1 MTGRESMSSF
11 KLGLTIFWNACW
23 TALPIKMGFV
33 LLFMAMG
40 TMHLENKLGVAF
52 LFLLMSPASVFAY
65 FIVTGALGFH
75 FGEGLGLT
83 FLFLLSIPIDIWAIG
98 LVARTAFI
106 ERLRIEP
113 PASIGSALWVRF
125 ALAGAIYLPLLW
137 VIEGGATDVARSLA
151 HDIVNSDM
159 LKALPVAEKIGL
171 ELSIWGTVST
181 VMLVVLSLIGMTI
194 LGRLVQSQVNQ
205 AHTLGDSYQG
215 LITRWDMERVPGD
228 QSLMLTAFTGAGA
241 VMSILF
247 WAVLPVSTP
256 HPHECCKPPE
266 VKVEPAFDPQKSLSK
281 DEKVFKESEMKI
293 AALEQKA
300 AEEEKQKDK
309 APGKD
314 KDKAA
319 AKDSAPKADA
329 KSQPAPGGKPAGK

>member
-1 MTGRESMSSF
+1 MSSF

-23 TALPIKMGFV
+23 TALPIKMGFA

-40 TMHLENKLGVAF
+40 TMHLENKLAVAF
-52 LFLLMSPASVFAY
+52 LFLLISPVSVFA
-65 FIVTGALGFH
+65 FFVVTGALGFH

-83 FLFLLSIPIDIWAIG
+83 FLLLISIPIDIWAIG
-98 LVARTAFI
+98 LVSRTAFL

-137 VIEGGATDVARSLA
+137 LIEGGATDVARSLA

-181 VMLVVLSLIGMTI
+181 VMLVILCLVGMTI
-194 LGRLVQSQVNQ
+194 LGRLVQSKVNQ
-205 AHTLGDSYQG
+205 ANALSDSYQG
-215 LITRWDMERVPGD
+215 LITRWDMERVPAD
-228 QSLMLTAFTGAGA
+228 QSLMLTAFTGVGA

-256 HPHECCKPPE
+256 HPHECCKPAE
-266 VKVEPAFDPQKSLSK
+266 VKVEPAYDLQKSLTK
-281 DEKVFKESEMKI
+281 DEKSFKDSEMKI
-293 AALEQKA
+293 AALEAKA

-309 APGKD
+309 APGKE
-314 KDKAA
+314 KAA

-329 KSQPAPGGKPAGK
+329 KAQPAPGGKPAGK